1 MKCGFVRVVLSL
13 AVLLVCASFTA
24 AAATTFAGHYEL
36 SNVVENGSEVNV
48 TMTLTLLNP
57 GKTDVKGGIVA
68 VLSSEPNPV
77 LIGSFAAIK
86 TLPKIGQATVSQ
98 TLTISAAE
106 YASWRHGH
114 APRLQFLVPSGESA
128 VAVSIQAYQVEPPS
142 GKTD

>member
-1 MKCGFVRVVLSL
+1 MKCGFVRIVLCL
-13 AVLLVCASFTA
+13 AVLPLCAGWTVA
-24 AAATTFAGHYEL
+24 EATRFAGYYEL
-36 SNVVENGSEVNV
+36 SNVVENGSQVSV

-68 VLSSEPNPV
+68 VLSSEPNPA

-86 TLPKIGQATVSQ
+86 TLPHIGQVKVSQ

-142 GKTD
+142 EKTD